1 MANRFPLIVNSSTN
15 QIAEL
20 PNADNL
26 DLTGSGIVNGAAT
39 LTLPSTTG
47 TLALTS
53 QIPTLGSGVSTFL
66 ATPSSANL
74 ASAITDET
82 GSGSLVF
89 ATAPSLTN
97 ATETNVFLVGAR
109 EKVTVSATAATGT
122 INFDYK
128 TQSVLYYTSNASGN
142 WTLNVRGDG
151 STALNSI
158 MAVGDALTIAFITT
172 QGGTAYYQT
181 GFQIDGSAVTPT
193 WQGGAPT
200 KGNASGTDHYTI
212 TIIKTASATYT
223 VFAAQTQFKA

>member
-1 MANRFPLIVNSSTN
+1 MANRFPLIVNTSTN
-15 QIAEL
+15 QVGEL
-20 PNADNL
+20 PSADNL
-26 DLTGSGIVNGAAT
+26 DLTGSGIVGS
-39 LTLPSTTG
+39 PS
-47 TLALTS
+47 
-53 QIPTLGSGVSTFL
+53 
-66 ATPSSANL
+66 
-74 ASAITDET
+74 ITDQ
-82 GSGSLVF
+82 F
-89 ATAPSLTN
+89 M
-97 ATETNVFLVGAR
+97 VGAR
-109 EKVTVSATAATGT
+109 EKVTVSPTAATGT

-212 TIIKTASATYT
+212 TIVKTASATFT